1 MSAPEQ
7 AKKNKLRVVQWTTG
21 IVGKTSL
28 RAIVSD
34 PRLELVGVYCHSQ
47 DKVGLDAGALA
58 KIPSVGVK
66 ATNDIDA
73 ILALRPDCVVYMPQW
88 PNIDHIERILR
99 AGCNVV
105 TTARIITGHHYPND
119 IGGRIERAAKVGGAS
134 FYGTGMNPMFIPT
147 LALAA
152 TALCGEVRKISILE
166 STDCVMYEG
175 VGTWDAYGFGR
186 PLDHEKLKKDL
197 WDSEPD
203 YRELLDVIA
212 DAIDVKLDAMTLDVQ
227 YAAADADR
235 DLGYMKIAKG
245 TVAAIDATWRGFVK
259 NQPLVEVRTV
269 WKLGAIYGHTETP
282 NWDILFGYKLAI
294 DGDMKVDLTAMFMP
308 EDIEKIDIGI
318 PTAMPAVNSIPA
330 VCAAPAGIVTP
341 KHLPLITGRGVVA

>member
-1 MSAPEQ
+1 MPASKQ
-7 AKKNKLRVVQWTTG
+7 AEKNGLRVVQWTTG

-47 DKVGLDAGALA
+47 DKVGVDAGTLA
-58 KIPSVGVK
+58 QIGPVGVT

-88 PNIDHIERILR
+88 PDIAHIERILR
-99 AGCNVV
+99 AGCNIV

-119 IGGRIERAAKVGGAS
+119 IGGRIERAAKAGGVS

-147 LALAA
+147 IALAA
-152 TALCGEVRKISILE
+152 TALCGVVKKVSILE

-175 VGTWDAYGFGR
+175 VGTWDAYGFGH

-197 WDSEPD
+197 WDAEPD

-212 DAIDVKLDAMTLDVQ
+212 AAIDVKLDDITLDVQ

-245 TVAAIDATWRGFVK
+245 TVAAIDAIWTGFVQ
-259 NQPLVEVRTV
+259 NQPMVEVRTI

-282 NWDILFGYKLAI
+282 NWDILFGYKLAV

-318 PTAMPAVNSIPA
+318 PTAMPAVNSIPQ
-330 VCAAPAGIVTP
+330 VCAARPGIVTP
-341 KHLPLITGRGVVA
+341 KDLTLITGRGVVP